1 MLAGLFAGC
10 SNKEAT
16 PTTTAATEPTG
27 LTAEEQAILQDRR
40 DTAESYM
47 RAMAT
52 VLWRAGESVD
62 YYKGTGALHIEAGRL
77 YRGVPYSYGSGTA
90 SAFASFSTGE
100 ENGVM
105 QINGLTTDLMGRSD
119 DGIRRVGND
128 CSASIELS
136 WGQVSTTIQAS
147 STKLMIPDN
156 GFLRVGEY
164 KANDTDN
171 TGTKAK
177 CDENGPV
184 VMFEAYSQLQKAD
197 AVLRR
202 TDNYG
207 HVMMVTSIHVERN
220 AKGNVDGNASYV
232 TVLHQTNGYME
243 EEAKEFD
250 EALGEDVY
258 QIFGIDEQ
266 MSFFELFKIGYIP
279 ITCKE
284 LVDPSAPV
292 PEAQV
297 TDSVANPSID
307 DLFVGE
313 FTANYFV
320 SMVNVTIADASG
332 NAVQTARAFGNRSNI
347 YVFDLAEFTTNPSRT
362 IGELD
367 ISKLAAGTYTCT
379 YDIELANGYSTIIR
393 QIEFTVE

>member
-1 MLAGLFAGC
+1 MRPGD
-10 SNKEAT
+10 KK
-16 PTTTAATEPTG
+16 P
-27 LTAEEQAILQDRR
+27 R
-40 DTAESYM
+40 D
-47 RAMAT
+47 
-52 VLWRAGESVD
+52 
-62 YYKGTGALHIEAGRL
+62 
-77 YRGVPYSYGSGTA
+77 
-90 SAFASFSTGE
+90 F
-100 ENGVM
+100 
-105 QINGLTTDLMGRSD
+105 
-119 DGIRRVGND
+119 
-128 CSASIELS
+128 
-136 WGQVSTTIQAS
+136 
-147 STKLMIPDN
+147 
-156 GFLRVGEY
+156 
-164 KANDTDN
+164 
-171 TGTKAK
+171 
-177 CDENGPV
+177 
-184 VMFEAYSQLQKAD
+184 
-197 AVLRR
+197 LRR

-232 TVLHQTNGYME
+232 TLLHQTNGYME

-297 TDSVANPSID
+297 TDSVAAPTID
-307 DLFVGE
+307 DLFNGT

-320 SMVNVTIADASG
+320 SQVNVTIADASG
-332 NAVQTARAFGNRSNI
+332 NAVQTARAFGNRSDI
-347 YVFDLAEFTTNPSRT
+347 YVFDLAEFTTNPTRT

-367 ISKLAAGTYTCT
+367 VSKLAAGTYTCT
-379 YDIELANGYSTIIR
+379 YDIELVTGYTTTIR